1 MILID
6 KALEK
11 LQLEGKPIRVGMVGA
26 GFMATG
32 TALEII
38 KYRQGMVLVGIANRN
53 PEKAQKAFNQAG
65 ISELMTASS
74 QEEVE
79 IAIQRNIPFI
89 TENALLLCRSENI
102 DVILEMTGHVE
113 FGATVAMEAII
124 NKKHFVSFNAEL
136 FGTLGSIL
144 KQYADEHNVVFTLAD
159 GDQPVV
165 QMNLWRFV
173 KSMGVKPVLCGNI
186 KGLHDPYRNPTTQEG
201 FARKWGQNTE
211 MVTSFA
217 DGSKISFEQAVV
229 ANATG
234 MGVGKRGMYGPT
246 HMGAQISE
254 AVNWYPTE
262 ELLSGNG
269 IVDYVVGAIPG
280 PGIYVLGTI
289 DDPVQKH
296 YLNLYKLGEG
306 PLYCFYTPF
315 HLCHFEVPNTI
326 ARAVIFNDAAL
337 APLGKP
343 TVDVITTA
351 KKDLLA
357 GETLDGIGGY
367 ATYGQCENYDIARSE
382 NLLPLGLAE
391 GCIVKRDIL
400 KDEVISFDDIEIPE
414 GRLIDRLWNE
424 QVEKY
429 SEIPIHSY
437 EVQVMVLPLM
447 PKVEKYSEI
456 PSHQQL

>member
-11 LQLEGKPIRVGMVGA
+11 LQSEGKQIRVGMIGA
-26 GFMATG
+26 GFMASG

-38 KYRQGMVLVGIANRN
+38 KYRQGITLVGIANRN
-53 PEKAQKAFNQAG
+53 TDKAAKAYNQAG
-65 ISELMTASS
+65 ITDLTIAST
-74 QEEVE
+74 QAEVDE
-79 IAIQRNIPFI
+79 AIQQNKPFV

-113 FGATVAMEAII
+113 FGANVAMEAIK

-144 KQYADEHNVVFTLAD
+144 KHYADEQNVVFTLAD

-165 QMNLWRFV
+165 EMNLYRFV
-173 KSMGVKPVLCGNI
+173 KGMGVKPVLCGNI

-201 FARKWGQNTE
+201 FAKKWGQNTE

-246 HMGAQISE
+246 YMGAQISE

-262 ELLSGNG
+262 QLLEGNG

-326 ARAVIFNDAAL
+326 ARAVLFNDTAL
-337 APLGKP
+337 APIGKP
-343 TVDVITTA
+343 CVDVITTA
-351 KKDLLA
+351 KKDLAA
-357 GETLDGIGGY
+357 GEVLDGIGGY
-367 ATYGQCENYDIARSE
+367 ATYGLCENYDTARSE
-382 NLLPLGLAE
+382 DLLPLGLAE
-391 GCIVKRDIL
+391 GCTLKRNIQ
-400 KDEVISFDDIEIPE
+400 KDEVITFSDVEIPE
-414 GRLIDRLWNE
+414 GRIADKLWKE

-429 SEIPIHSY
+429 N
-437 EVQVMVLPLM
+437 LL
-447 PKVEKYSEI
+447 
-456 PSHQQL
+456 